1 MGFFSSIEWQMKYQ
15 QNVFNLKALQ
25 AEIDKFMTQYDE
37 EH

>member
-1 MGFFSSIEWQMKYQ
+1 MVFFSSIEWQMEYQ

-25 AEIDKFMTQYDE
+25 AEIDKLMTQYGE